1 MFESTGKMSIPAL
14 SFFLTALRQVSNT
27 FVSGLA
33 STFST
38 VSGSATNNVTGQTV
52 LKMWAVE
59 RMLSTLMFNVHRK
72 ASLEYCITDLLLFSI
87 ILLFSLVAYCNHV
100 YVQLAFKTL
109 GTAKVKLF
117 YFLFCNR
124 FGACVGSGHRPP
136 FGGKERFCR

>member
-14 SFFLTALRQVSNT
+14 SFFLTALRHVSNT

-38 VSGSATNNVTGQTV
+38 VSSSATNNVTGQSA

-72 ASLEYCITDLLLFSI
+72 APLESCNNFPVPFLSHLAA
-87 ILLFSLVAYCNHV
+87 LFSLIVSMCM
-100 YVQLAFKTL
+100 F
-109 GTAKVKLF
+109 
-117 YFLFCNR
+117 NR
-124 FGACVGSGHRPP
+124 LLRPLELP
-136 FGGKERFCR
+136 K